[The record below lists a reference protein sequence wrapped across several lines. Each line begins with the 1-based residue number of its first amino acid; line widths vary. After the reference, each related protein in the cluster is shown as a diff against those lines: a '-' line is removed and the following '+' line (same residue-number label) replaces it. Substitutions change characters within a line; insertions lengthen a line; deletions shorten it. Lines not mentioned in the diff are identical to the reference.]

1 MSFPYN
7 ALTIKQRNVPSGRKS
22 YFLHFSM
29 VGGVMGLRGGR
40 AGGGRVRW
48 WKGGW
53 KGWLCMVR
61 LEGGSV
67 YGARWPDPA
76 LSGVAGHT
84 LPSTLTSFNALQCID
99 ITPTAFN

>member
-1 MSFPYN
+1 
-7 ALTIKQRNVPSGRKS
+7 
-22 YFLHFSM
+22 M
-29 VGGVMGLRGGR
+29 VDGG
-40 AGGGRVRW
+40 
-48 WKGGW
+48 
-53 KGWLCMVR
+53 
-61 LEGGSV
+61 LEGGAVYGGAGRGSV